1 MEIKP
6 FIKWVGGKTKC
17 VDRLLAFA
25 PRNYGTYYEPFVGSG
40 VMLLNLKPSV
50 AVIGDLNK
58 ELISAYEAFQDKEQY
73 KAMVALLRNYQA
85 SNSKEF
91 YDSVRKLDRIP
102 DWDSHELYVHAGRFI
117 YLTKTSFNGLYRTN
131 SKGEFN
137 APYNN
142 APNIVIYQ
150 KRNLDAVRRYL
161 TESEITIKW
170 GDYQDTLKGVR
181 TGDFVYLDP
190 PPDKDS
196 CEYVDCTRMG
206 FDRKEQERLAHTY
219 DELNRRGV
227 RVMMTNSNTEYIRAR
242 YSGYH
247 IEQLQNRA
255 SVGSTGTRRH
265 NIDEIVIRNY

>member
-40 VMLLNLKPSV
+40 IMLLNLKPSV

-58 ELISAYEAFQDKEQY
+58 ELISTYEAFQDKNQY
-73 KAMVALLRNYQA
+73 KAMVSLLRNYQA

-91 YDSVRKLDRIP
+91 YDSVRKLDQIP

-131 SKGEFN
+131 SKGQFN

-142 APNIVIYQ
+142 APNVVIYQ
-150 KRNLDAVRRYL
+150 KHNLDAVRRYMS
-161 TESEITIKW
+161 ESEITIRC

-190 PPDKDS
+190 PPDKES
-196 CEYVDCTRMG
+196 CEYADCTRMG
-206 FDRKEQERLAHTY
+206 FDRKDQERLAHTY
-219 DELNRRGV
+219 DEMNRRGV

-265 NIDEIVIRNY
+265 SIDEIVITNY